1 MPIEDLQGGKLAIY
15 ELMAE
20 ESAVNYWEKYGNVRP
35 LALSF
40 SLLCLL
46 PCIDISLA
54 RLADRL
60 RRRPESGAH
69 VVRPDQP
76 IDPVAQAEKGRWGRE
91 LRQWRRRSRR
101 GQAQSSGRRDGQCV
115 FLFRALGPF
124 FRRACPLRSSPLRG
138 MSPAPFPF
146 RTDPHLAPRTLA
158 QTIRRD
164 SYGIPSMI
172 VGNFIKL

>member
-1 MPIEDLQGGKLAIY
+1 
-15 ELMAE
+15 MAE
-20 ESAVNYWEKYGNVRP
+20 EEAAARISAKFRTTRWSTRVSLSCVRP
-35 LALSF
+35 
-40 SLLCLL
+40 
-46 PCIDISLA
+46 
-54 RLADRL
+54 
-60 RRRPESGAH
+60 
-69 VVRPDQP
+69 
-76 IDPVAQAEKGRWGRE
+76 
-91 LRQWRRRSRR
+91 
-101 GQAQSSGRRDGQCV
+101 
-115 FLFRALGPF
+115 